1 MECVMNRLSPAE
13 TLRGRS
19 VGVPGAAIKIVL
31 DVLIFRLRKLEMANL
46 AAATSIAIALGLPI
60 ASVAWRT
67 LFALVL
73 NVLVY
78 LNNDYIDV
86 AVDLQAGNKDAHKSR
101 FLHQNMRAALV
112 AQLSLLVLL
121 ATAAFLV
128 DHGLLVPLIAGGG
141 VCLWYSAQLKR
152 QPIADVMAMI
162 AWGVTMPLC
171 GVPLWAMLGLGGA
184 LALQLGLFS
193 GVFECIQVM
202 RDADEDALEGV
213 RTTGVVLGQ
222 RRTLMLTRAL
232 MVASTVYA
240 LLVMHPLA
248 AAVTAVALMVPFL
261 PNNLETYWTRVK
273 LTYGVAWLVLCVTS
287 YLNGGS
293 TGLLWSIKL

>member
-1 MECVMNRLSPAE
+1 MNRLSPAE
-13 TLRGRS
+13 SLHTNI
-19 VGVPGAAIKIVL
+19 VGAAFKIVS

-46 AAATSIAIALGLPI
+46 AAATSIAFSLGLPI
-60 ASVAWRT
+60 GSVIWRT
-67 LFALVL
+67 AFALVL

-86 AVDLQAGNKDAHKSR
+86 AVDLQSGNKDNEKSR
-101 FLHQNMRAALV
+101 FLQDNMRAALL
-112 AQLSLLVLL
+112 AQLTLLALL
-121 ATAAFLV
+121 ATAAFLF
-128 DHGLLVPLIAGGG
+128 DHGLLVPLLAGGG

-162 AWGVTMPLC
+162 VWGVTMPLC
-171 GVPLWAMLGLGGA
+171 GVPLAQMIGLGGA

-202 RDADEDALEGV
+202 RDADADALEGL

-222 RRTLMLTRAL
+222 KRTLLLTRLL

-240 LLVMHPLA
+240 LLVLHPIA
-248 AAVTAVALMVPFL
+248 ALITAGALVVPFRI
-261 PNNLETYWTRVK
+261 NEQEAYWTRVK
-273 LTYGVAWLVLCVTS
+273 LVYGIAWLVICAIVYFTGQS
-287 YLNGGS
+287 Q
-293 TGLLWSIKL
+293 GLLWAITR

>member
-1 MECVMNRLSPAE
+1 MDRSVSVESLQ
-13 TLRGRS
+13 RGRAN
-19 VGVPGAAIKIVL
+19 VFGAALKIVL

-46 AAATSIAIALGLPI
+46 AAATSIALTLGLPLI
-60 ASVAWRT
+60 DVAWRMS
-67 LFALVL
+67 FALVL

-86 AVDLQAGNKDAHKSR
+86 AVDLQAGNKDAEKSR
-101 FLHQNMRAALV
+101 FLHENMRAALL
-112 AQLSLLVLL
+112 AQLTLLAML
-121 ATAAFLV
+121 ATAAFLF

-152 QPIADVMAMI
+152 RPIVDVLAMI

-171 GVPLWAMLGLGGA
+171 GVPLEAMLGLGGA

-213 RTTGVVLGQ
+213 RTTAVVLGQ
-222 RRTLMLTRAL
+222 RLTLTLTRAL
-232 MVASTVYA
+232 MVASTAYA
-240 LLVMHPLA
+240 LLAMHPVA
-248 AAVTAVALMVPFL
+248 ALISAVALVVPFL
-261 PNNLETYWTRVK
+261 RDDLETYWTRVK
-273 LTYGVAWLVLCVTS
+273 MTYGFAWLALCVLS
-287 YLNGGS
+287 YLNGHS
-293 TGLLWSIKL
+293 AGLLWSIAR

>member
-1 MECVMNRLSPAE
+1 MNRPAPAE
-13 TLRGRS
+13 SLPQRQAGLLQ
-19 VGVPGAAIKIVL
+19 AAVKIVV

-46 AAATSIAIALGLPI
+46 AATTSIAFTLGLPVFD
-60 ASVAWRT
+60 VAWRI

-86 AVDLQAGNKDAHKSR
+86 AVDLQAGNKDAEKSR
-101 FLHQNMRAALV
+101 FLHANMRAALLAQV
-112 AQLSLLVLL
+112 ALL
-121 ATAAFLV
+121 ALLAAAAFLF

-152 QPIADVMAMI
+152 TPIADVAAMI
-162 AWGVTMPLC
+162 VWGVAMPLC
-171 GVPLWAMLGLGGA
+171 GVPLHYMLGLGGA

-222 RRTLMLTRAL
+222 RWTLALTRLL
-232 MVASTVYA
+232 MVASSAYA
-240 LLVMHPLA
+240 LLVLHPIA
-248 AAVTAVALMVPFL
+248 AAITVVALLLPFL
-261 PNNLETYWTRVK
+261 SDRLETYWTRVK
-273 LTYGVAWLVLCVTS
+273 LVYGVAWLFLCVASFLTGHS
-287 YLNGGS
+287 S
-293 TGLLWSIKL
+293 GLLWTIGH

>member
-1 MECVMNRLSPAE
+1 MNRLSPAGALE
-13 TLRGRS
+13 ERS
-19 VGVPGAAIKIVL
+19 TNVVAAAFKIVS

-46 AAATSIAIALGLPI
+46 AAATSIAVTLGLPFG
-60 ASVAWRT
+60 SVVWRT

-86 AVDLQAGNKDAHKSR
+86 AVDLQSGNKDNEKSR
-101 FLHQNMRAALV
+101 FLHNNMRAALV
-112 AQLSLLVLL
+112 AQLSLLTLL
-121 ATAAFLV
+121 ATAAFLY

-152 QPIADVMAMI
+152 QPIADVMAMVI
-162 AWGVTMPLC
+162 WGVTMPLC
-171 GVPLWAMLGLGGA
+171 GVPLEDMLGLGGA

-202 RDADEDALEGV
+202 RDADADALEGL

-232 MVASTVYA
+232 MVSCTLYA
-240 LLVMHPLA
+240 LLAMHPVA
-248 AAVTAVALMVPFL
+248 AAISVAALMVPFRL
-261 PNNLETYWTRVK
+261 NQQEAYWTRVK
-273 LTYGVAWLVLCVTS
+273 LIYGITWLAICAFVYFNEQS
-287 YLNGGS
+287 S
-293 TGLLWSIKL
+293 GLIWAITH

>member
-1 MECVMNRLSPAE
+1 MNRLSPAE
-13 TLRGRS
+13 SLHTNI
-19 VGVPGAAIKIVL
+19 VGAAFKIVS

-46 AAATSIAIALGLPI
+46 AAATSIAFSLGLPI
-60 ASVAWRT
+60 GSVIWRT
-67 LFALVL
+67 AFALVL

-86 AVDLQAGNKDAHKSR
+86 AVDLQSGNKDNEKSR
-101 FLHQNMRAALV
+101 FLQDNMRAALL
-112 AQLSLLVLL
+112 AQLTLLALL
-121 ATAAFLV
+121 ATAAFLF
-128 DHGLLVPLIAGGG
+128 DHGLLVPLLAGGG

-162 AWGVTMPLC
+162 VWGVTMPLC
-171 GVPLWAMLGLGGA
+171 GVPLAQMIGLGGA

-202 RDADEDALEGV
+202 RDADADALEGL

-222 RRTLMLTRAL
+222 KRTLLLTRFL

-240 LLVMHPLA
+240 LLVLHPIA
-248 AAVTAVALMVPFL
+248 ALITAGALVVPFRI
-261 PNNLETYWTRVK
+261 NEQEAYWTRVK
-273 LTYGVAWLVLCVTS
+273 LVYGIAWLVICAIVYFTGQS
-287 YLNGGS
+287 Q
-293 TGLLWSIKL
+293 GLLWAITR

>member
-1 MECVMNRLSPAE
+1 MNRLSPAE
-13 TLRGRS
+13 SLQTNI
-19 VGVPGAAIKIVL
+19 VGAAFKIVS

-46 AAATSIAIALGLPI
+46 AAATSIAFSLGLPI
-60 ASVAWRT
+60 GTVIWRT

-86 AVDLQAGNKDAHKSR
+86 AVDLQSGNKDTEKSR
-101 FLHQNMRAALV
+101 FLQDNIKAALL
-112 AQLSLLVLL
+112 AQLTLLALL
-121 ATAAFLV
+121 ATAAFLF
-128 DHGLLVPLIAGGG
+128 DHGLLVPLLAGGG

-162 AWGVTMPLC
+162 VWGVTMPLC
-171 GVPLWAMLGLGGA
+171 GVPLASMLGLGGA

-202 RDADEDALEGV
+202 RDADEDALEGL

-222 RRTLMLTRAL
+222 RRTLLLTRAL

-240 LLVMHPLA
+240 LLVLHPLA
-248 AAVTAVALMVPFL
+248 ALVTAAALAVPFRL
-261 PNNLETYWTRVK
+261 NQQEAYWTRVK
-273 LTYGVAWLVLCVTS
+273 LVYGVAWLVICGFVYFTGHS
-287 YLNGGS
+287 Q
-293 TGLLWSIKL
+293 GLLYAIAR